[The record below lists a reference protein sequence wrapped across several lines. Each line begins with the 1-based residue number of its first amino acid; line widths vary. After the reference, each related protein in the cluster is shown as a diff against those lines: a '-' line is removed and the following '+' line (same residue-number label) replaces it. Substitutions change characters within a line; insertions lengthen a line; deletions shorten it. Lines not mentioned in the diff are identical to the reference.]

1 LINQDAYTET
11 GSTASLSVAENEI
24 ESILGEVGF
33 NISDTS
39 THKGHSFTPSLHAS
53 MQYEFGDREFT
64 TTASFAAGGNAFQT
78 TSREFDPLAWN
89 FGGGLTLKTDTN
101 LQLRA
106 RYNARMTEDLFENSG
121 TLDLRFKF

>member
-1 LINQDAYTET
+1 M
-11 GSTASLSVAENEI
+11 SLAIENSRPQPHSQRVVTRSKQQV
-24 ESILGEVGF
+24 ESL
-33 NISDTS
+33 
-39 THKGHSFTPSLHAS
+39 
-53 MQYEFGDREFT
+53 
-64 TTASFAAGGNAFQT
+64 
-78 TSREFDPLAWN
+78 DPLAWN